1 MTEHEDLINKS
12 GDACASN
19 RIEICGSPES
29 GRPDKFLSIH
39 TIDREPLPN
48 PDKPKDYLFI
58 RSGGNVEV
66 VKGAMSLKEAIT
78 EIEHNDLLKKALT
91 AFDDNDINEI
101 IELAKKFSYTIYDI
115 EQVYIVERKIY
126 DQYSVQCVQISDG
139 RY

>member
-1 MTEHEDLINKS
+1 MNNVENK
-12 GDACASN
+12 
-19 RIEICGSPES
+19 IEVCGSPES

-91 AFDDNDINEI
+91 AFDDNDVNDI
-101 IELAKKFSYTIYDI
+101 IELAKKFSYTIYGI

>member
-1 MTEHEDLINKS
+1 MNNTEDLINKS
-12 GDACASN
+12 GDVCTPN
-19 RIEICGSPES
+19 RIEKCGSPES

-66 VKGAMSLKEAIT
+66 VKNAMSLKEAIT
-78 EIEHNDLLKKALT
+78 EIEHSDLLKKALT
-91 AFDDNDINEI
+91 AFDDNDTNDI
-101 IELAKKFSYTIYDI
+101 IALAKKFSSTIYSI